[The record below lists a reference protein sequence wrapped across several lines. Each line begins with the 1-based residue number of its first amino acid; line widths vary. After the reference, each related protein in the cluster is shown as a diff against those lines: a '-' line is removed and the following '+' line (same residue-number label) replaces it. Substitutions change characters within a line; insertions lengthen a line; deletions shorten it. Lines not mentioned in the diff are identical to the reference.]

1 MEIILTSEKYIVAK
15 SEDSQIIHLVQ
26 CFSGTKFAT
35 GQPIVEQFD
44 TLEDACAYIDA
55 IKGVDYTKEN
65 YKYLFEPPT
74 EE

>member
-1 MEIILTSEKYIVAK
+1 MEIILTSDKYIVAK
-15 SEDSQIIHLVQ
+15 SEDSQIIHLVE
-26 CFSGTKFAT
+26 CSSGSKFET

-44 TLEDACAYIDA
+44 NLEDASAYIDA

-65 YKYLFEPPT
+65 YKYLFEIPT